1 MNSLENVIKRV
12 FRADNLPAEATMA
25 DVEAWD
31 SLTHMDLV
39 ADIES
44 NFDITLTGDEI
55 AGMQSVGAIRQVLQ
69 ARGVA

>member
-1 MNSLENVIKRV
+1 MDSLENVIQRV
-12 FRADNLPAEATMA
+12 FRAENIPAEATMA

-44 NFDITLTGDEI
+44 NFNITLTGDEI
-55 AGMQSVGAIRQVLQ
+55 AAMQSVGAIRELLQ
-69 ARGVA
+69 MRGVA